1 MLNNLIR
8 TLFKKK
14 HKNML
19 NPSKSIIL
27 LAGMVLGLLS
37 CGKDHNDTGTEFA
50 PNMYNSVGYEPMTQ
64 LQGDTNKINPLGM
77 NMRLPVAGTVS
88 RKMYSGVDSLK
99 KSFLSQELVSKT
111 IPNDSISYSEALL
124 NNPLVATP
132 ENIEAGKL
140 QYERFC
146 QHCHGET
153 GKGDGLVA
161 KAYKGVPVYSSDALK
176 AINDGHIY
184 HTITH
189 GKGRMWPH
197 GSQISSQNR
206 WKIVLYVHELQKQ

>member
-1 MLNNLIR
+1 MLNQ
-8 TLFKKK
+8 
-14 HKNML
+14 
-19 NPSKSIIL
+19 SKSLSL
-27 LAGMVLGLLS
+27 LAGLALGMLS
-37 CGKDHNDTGTEFA
+37 CGKDPNDTGTEFA

-64 LQGDTNKINPLGM
+64 LDGDTNKINPLGM
-77 NMRLPVAGTVS
+77 NMRLPVAGTVA
-88 RKMYSGVDSLK
+88 RKRYNGPDSLK
-99 KSFLSQELVSKT
+99 KAFLSQELVAKT

-124 NNPLVATP
+124 TNPLAATP
-132 ENIEAGKL
+132 ENIEEGKL

-146 QHCHGET
+146 QHCHGEA

-176 AINDGHIY
+176 AVNDGHIY
-184 HTITH
+184 HVITH

>member
-1 MLNNLIR
+1 MLNQ
-8 TLFKKK
+8 
-14 HKNML
+14 
-19 NPSKSIIL
+19 SKSLIL
-27 LAGMVLGLLS
+27 LAGLALGMLS
-37 CGKDHNDTGTEFA
+37 CGKDPNDTGTEFA

-64 LQGDTNKINPLGM
+64 LDGDTNKINPLGM
-77 NMRLPVAGTVS
+77 NMRLPVAGTVA
-88 RKMYSGVDSLK
+88 RKRYSGADSLK
-99 KSFLSQELVSKT
+99 KAFLSQELVAKT

-124 NNPLVATP
+124 TNPLAATP
-132 ENIEAGKL
+132 ENIEEGKL

-176 AINDGHIY
+176 AVNDGHIY
-184 HTITH
+184 HVITH

>member
-1 MLNNLIR
+1 MFNSI
-8 TLFKKK
+8 
-14 HKNML
+14 HKFT
-19 NPSKSIIL
+19 L
-27 LAGMVLGLLS
+27 LAGLTAGLLS
-37 CGKDHNDTGTEFA
+37 CGSDPNDTGTEFA

-64 LQGDTNKINPLGM
+64 LQGDTNTINPYGM
-77 NMRLPVAGTVS
+77 NMRLPVEGTVS
-88 RKMYSGVDSLK
+88 RKKYTGADSLK
-99 KSFLSQELVSKT
+99 KAFLAQELVSKT
-111 IPNDSISYSEALL
+111 IPSDSISYSEALL
-124 NNPLVATP
+124 KNPLAATP

-146 QHCHGET
+146 QHCHGEA

-176 AINDGHIY
+176 DVNDGHIY
-184 HTITH
+184 HVITH

-197 GSQISSQNR
+197 GSQISSENR

>member
-1 MLNNLIR
+1 M
-8 TLFKKK
+8 F
-14 HKNML
+14 
-19 NPSKSIIL
+19 NPKITFVL
-27 LAGMVLGLLS
+27 LAGLAAGLVS
-37 CGKDHNDTGTEFA
+37 CGTDPNDTGTEFA
-50 PNMYNSVGYEPMTQ
+50 PNMYHSVAYEPMSQ
-64 LQGDTNKINPLGM
+64 LDGDTNTINPYGM
-77 NMRLPVAGTVS
+77 NMRVPVSGTVP
-88 RKMYSGVDSLK
+88 RKHYSGPDSLK
-99 KSFLSQELVSKT
+99 GAFLAQELISKT
-111 IPNDSISYSEALL
+111 IPNDSISYAEKSLY
-124 NNPLVATP
+124 NPIASTP

-176 AINDGHIY
+176 DINDGHIY
-184 HTITH
+184 HVITH

-206 WKIVLYVHELQKQ
+206 WKIVLYVHELQKL

>member
-1 MLNNLIR
+1 MLNQ
-8 TLFKKK
+8 
-14 HKNML
+14 
-19 NPSKSIIL
+19 SKSLIL
-27 LAGMVLGLLS
+27 LAGLALGMLS
-37 CGKDHNDTGTEFA
+37 CGKDPNDTGTEFA

-64 LQGDTNKINPLGM
+64 LDGDTNKINPLGM
-77 NMRLPVAGTVS
+77 NMRLPVAGTVA
-88 RKMYSGVDSLK
+88 RKRYNGPDSLK
-99 KSFLSQELVSKT
+99 KAFLSQELVAKT

-124 NNPLVATP
+124 TNPLAATP
-132 ENIEAGKL
+132 ENIEEGKL
-140 QYERFC
+140 QYEHFC
-146 QHCHGET
+146 QHCHGEA

-176 AINDGHIY
+176 AVNDGHIY
-184 HTITH
+184 HVITH

>member
-1 MLNNLIR
+1 MFNSIHKF
-8 TLFKKK
+8 TLVVG
-14 HKNML
+14 L
-19 NPSKSIIL
+19 T
-27 LAGMVLGLLS
+27 AGLLS
-37 CGKDHNDTGTEFA
+37 CGDDHNDTGTEFA

-64 LQGDTNKINPLGM
+64 LQGDTNKINPYGM

-88 RKMYSGVDSLK
+88 RKKYTGADSIQQA
-99 KSFLSQELVSKT
+99 FLAQELLAKT
-111 IPNDSISYSEALL
+111 VPNDSLSYSAALL
-124 NNPLVATP
+124 KNPLAATP

-146 QHCHGET
+146 QHCHGEG

-161 KAYKGVPVYSSDALK
+161 KQYKGVPVYSSDALK
-176 AINDGHIY
+176 DVNDGHIY
-184 HTITH
+184 HVITH

-197 GSQISSQNR
+197 ASQISSENR

>member
-1 MLNNLIR
+1 MFNSIHKF
-8 TLFKKK
+8 TLVVG
-14 HKNML
+14 L
-19 NPSKSIIL
+19 T
-27 LAGMVLGLLS
+27 AGLLS
-37 CGKDHNDTGTEFA
+37 CGDDHNDTGTEFA

-64 LQGDTNKINPLGM
+64 LQGDTNKINPYGM

-88 RKMYSGVDSLK
+88 RKKYTGSDSIQQA
-99 KSFLSQELVSKT
+99 FLAQELLAKT
-111 IPNDSISYSEALL
+111 VPNDSLSYSAALL
-124 NNPLVATP
+124 KNPLAATP

-146 QHCHGET
+146 QHCHGEG

-161 KAYKGVPVYSSDALK
+161 KQYKGVPVYSSDALK
-176 AINDGHIY
+176 DVNDGHIY
-184 HTITH
+184 HVITH

-197 GSQISSQNR
+197 GSQISSENR

>member
-1 MLNNLIR
+1 MFNSIHKF
-8 TLFKKK
+8 TL
-14 HKNML
+14 L
-19 NPSKSIIL
+19 VGL
-27 LAGMVLGLLS
+27 TAGLLS
-37 CGKDHNDTGTEFA
+37 CGDDHNDTGTEFA

-64 LQGDTNKINPLGM
+64 LQGDTNKINPYGM

-88 RKMYSGVDSLK
+88 RKKYSGADSLK
-99 KSFLSQELVSKT
+99 NAFLAQELLAKT
-111 IPNDSISYSEALL
+111 VPNDSLSYSAALL
-124 NNPLVATP
+124 KNPLAATP
-132 ENIEAGKL
+132 ENIEAGKQ

-146 QHCHGET
+146 QHCHGEG

-176 AINDGHIY
+176 DVNDGHIY
-184 HTITH
+184 HVITH

-197 GSQISSQNR
+197 GSQISSENR

>member
-1 MLNNLIR
+1 MFNSIHKFTLLVGLTAGLI
-8 TLFKKK
+8 
-14 HKNML
+14 
-19 NPSKSIIL
+19 
-27 LAGMVLGLLS
+27 S
-37 CGKDHNDTGTEFA
+37 CGDDHNDTGTEFA

-64 LQGDTNKINPLGM
+64 LEGDTNKINPYGM
-77 NMRLPVAGTVS
+77 NMRLPVSGTVS
-88 RKMYSGVDSLK
+88 RKKYTGADSLK
-99 KSFLSQELVSKT
+99 KAFLAQELLAKT
-111 IPNDSISYSEALL
+111 VPSDSITFSAALL
-124 NNPLVATP
+124 KNPLAATP

-146 QHCHGET
+146 QHCHGEG

-176 AINDGHIY
+176 DVNDGHIY
-184 HTITH
+184 HVITH

-197 GSQISSQNR
+197 GSQISSENR

>member
-1 MLNNLIR
+1 MFNSIHKF
-8 TLFKKK
+8 TL
-14 HKNML
+14 
-19 NPSKSIIL
+19 
-27 LAGMVLGLLS
+27 VLGLTAGLLS
-37 CGKDHNDTGTEFA
+37 CGDDHNDTGTEFA

-64 LQGDTNKINPLGM
+64 LQGDTNKINPYGM

-88 RKMYSGVDSLK
+88 RKKYTGADSLK
-99 KSFLSQELVSKT
+99 KAFLAQELLAKT
-111 IPNDSISYSEALL
+111 VPNDSLSYSAALL
-124 NNPLVATP
+124 KNPLAATP

-146 QHCHGET
+146 QHCHGEG

-161 KAYKGVPVYSSDALK
+161 KQYKGVPVYSSDALK
-176 AINDGHIY
+176 DVNDGHIY
-184 HTITH
+184 HVITH

-197 GSQISSQNR
+197 ASQISSENR

>member
-1 MLNNLIR
+1 MFNSI
-8 TLFKKK
+8 
-14 HKNML
+14 HKFT
-19 NPSKSIIL
+19 L
-27 LAGMVLGLLS
+27 LAGLTAGLLS
-37 CGKDHNDTGTEFA
+37 CGSDPNDTGTEFA

-64 LQGDTNKINPLGM
+64 LQGDTNTINPYGM
-77 NMRLPVAGTVS
+77 NMRLPVEGTVS
-88 RKMYSGVDSLK
+88 RKRYTGADSLK
-99 KSFLSQELVSKT
+99 KAFLAQELLAKT
-111 IPNDSISYSEALL
+111 IPSDSISYSEALL
-124 NNPLVATP
+124 KNPLAATP

-146 QHCHGET
+146 QHCHGEA

-176 AINDGHIY
+176 DVNDGHIY
-184 HTITH
+184 HVITH

-197 GSQISSQNR
+197 GSQISSENR

>member
-1 MLNNLIR
+1 MFNSI
-8 TLFKKK
+8 
-14 HKNML
+14 HKFT
-19 NPSKSIIL
+19 L
-27 LAGMVLGLLS
+27 LAGLTAGLLS
-37 CGKDHNDTGTEFA
+37 CGSDPNDTGTEFA

-64 LQGDTNKINPLGM
+64 LQGDTNTINPYGM
-77 NMRLPVAGTVS
+77 NMRLPVEGTVS
-88 RKMYSGVDSLK
+88 RKRYTGADSLK
-99 KSFLSQELVSKT
+99 KAFLAQELVSKT
-111 IPNDSISYSEALL
+111 IPSDSISYSEALL
-124 NNPLVATP
+124 KNPLAATP

-146 QHCHGET
+146 QHCHGEA

-176 AINDGHIY
+176 DVNDGHIY
-184 HTITH
+184 HVITH

-197 GSQISSQNR
+197 GSQISSENR

>member
-1 MLNNLIR
+1 MFNSIHKF
-8 TLFKKK
+8 TLVVG
-14 HKNML
+14 L
-19 NPSKSIIL
+19 T
-27 LAGMVLGLLS
+27 AGLLS
-37 CGKDHNDTGTEFA
+37 CGDDHNDTGTEFA

-64 LQGDTNKINPLGM
+64 LQGDTNKINPYGM

-88 RKMYSGVDSLK
+88 RKKYTGADSIQQA
-99 KSFLSQELVSKT
+99 FLAQELLAKT
-111 IPNDSISYSEALL
+111 VPNDSLSYSAALL
-124 NNPLVATP
+124 KNPLAATP

-146 QHCHGET
+146 QHCHGEG

-161 KAYKGVPVYSSDALK
+161 KQYKGVPVYSSDALK
-176 AINDGHIY
+176 DVNDGHIY
-184 HTITH
+184 HVITH

-197 GSQISSQNR
+197 GSQISSENR

>member
-1 MLNNLIR
+1 MFNSIHKF
-8 TLFKKK
+8 TLVVG
-14 HKNML
+14 L
-19 NPSKSIIL
+19 T
-27 LAGMVLGLLS
+27 AGLLS
-37 CGKDHNDTGTEFA
+37 CGDDHNDTGTEFA

-64 LQGDTNKINPLGM
+64 LQGDTNKINPYGM

-88 RKMYSGVDSLK
+88 RKKYTGADSIQQA
-99 KSFLSQELVSKT
+99 FLEQELLAKT
-111 IPNDSISYSEALL
+111 VPNDSLSYSAALL
-124 NNPLVATP
+124 KNPLAATP

-146 QHCHGET
+146 QHCHGEG

-161 KAYKGVPVYSSDALK
+161 KQYKGVPVYSSDALK
-176 AINDGHIY
+176 DINDGHIY
-184 HTITH
+184 HVITH

-197 GSQISSQNR
+197 GSQISSENR

>member
-1 MLNNLIR
+1 MFNSIHKF
-8 TLFKKK
+8 TL
-14 HKNML
+14 L
-19 NPSKSIIL
+19 VGL
-27 LAGMVLGLLS
+27 TAGLLS
-37 CGKDHNDTGTEFA
+37 CGDDHNDTGTEFA

-64 LQGDTNKINPLGM
+64 LEGDTNKINPYGM
-77 NMRLPVAGTVS
+77 NMRLPVSGTVS
-88 RKMYSGVDSLK
+88 RKKYTGSDSIQQA
-99 KSFLSQELVSKT
+99 FLAQELLAKT
-111 IPNDSISYSEALL
+111 VPSDSITFSAALL
-124 NNPLVATP
+124 KNPLAATP

-146 QHCHGET
+146 QHCHGEG

-176 AINDGHIY
+176 DVNDGHIY
-184 HTITH
+184 HVITH

-197 GSQISSQNR
+197 GSQISSENR

>member
-1 MLNNLIR
+1 MFNSIHKF
-8 TLFKKK
+8 TLVVG
-14 HKNML
+14 L
-19 NPSKSIIL
+19 T
-27 LAGMVLGLLS
+27 AGLLS
-37 CGKDHNDTGTEFA
+37 CGDDHNDTGTEFA

-64 LQGDTNKINPLGM
+64 LQGDTNKINPYGM

-88 RKMYSGVDSLK
+88 RKKYTGTDSLK
-99 KSFLSQELVSKT
+99 KAFLAQELVAKT
-111 IPNDSISYSEALL
+111 VPNDSLSYSAALL
-124 NNPLVATP
+124 KNPLAATP

-146 QHCHGET
+146 QHCHGEG

-161 KAYKGVPVYSSDALK
+161 KQYKGVPVYSSDALK
-176 AINDGHIY
+176 EVNDGHIY
-184 HTITH
+184 HVITH

-197 GSQISSQNR
+197 ASQISSENR

>member
-1 MLNNLIR
+1 MFNSI
-8 TLFKKK
+8 
-14 HKNML
+14 HKFT
-19 NPSKSIIL
+19 L
-27 LAGMVLGLLS
+27 LAGLTAGLLS
-37 CGKDHNDTGTEFA
+37 CGSDPNDTGTEFA

-64 LQGDTNKINPLGM
+64 LQGDTNKINPYGM

-88 RKMYSGVDSLK
+88 RKKYSGADSLK
-99 KSFLSQELVSKT
+99 KAFLAQELVAKT
-111 IPNDSISYSEALL
+111 VPNDSISYSEALL
-124 NNPLVATP
+124 KNPLTATP

-146 QHCHGET
+146 QHCHGEA

-161 KAYKGVPVYSSDALK
+161 KQYKGVPVYSSDALK
-176 AINDGHIY
+176 DVNDGHIY
-184 HTITH
+184 HVITH

-197 GSQISSQNR
+197 GSQISSENR

>member
-1 MLNNLIR
+1 MFNSIHKF
-8 TLFKKK
+8 TLVVG
-14 HKNML
+14 L
-19 NPSKSIIL
+19 T
-27 LAGMVLGLLS
+27 AGLLS
-37 CGKDHNDTGTEFA
+37 CGDDHNDTGTEFA

-64 LQGDTNKINPLGM
+64 LQGDTNKINPYGM

-88 RKMYSGVDSLK
+88 RKKYTGADSIQQA
-99 KSFLSQELVSKT
+99 FLEQELLAKT
-111 IPNDSISYSEALL
+111 VPNDSLSYSAALL
-124 NNPLVATP
+124 KNPLAATP

-146 QHCHGET
+146 QHCHGEG

-161 KAYKGVPVYSSDALK
+161 KQYKGVPVYSSDALK
-176 AINDGHIY
+176 DVNDGHIY
-184 HTITH
+184 HVITH

-197 GSQISSQNR
+197 GSQISSENR

>member
-1 MLNNLIR
+1 MFNSIHKF
-8 TLFKKK
+8 TL
-14 HKNML
+14 L
-19 NPSKSIIL
+19 VGL
-27 LAGMVLGLLS
+27 TAGLLS
-37 CGKDHNDTGTEFA
+37 CGDDHNDTGTEFA
-50 PNMYNSVGYEPMTQ
+50 PNMYNSVGYEPLTQ
-64 LQGDTNKINPLGM
+64 LQGDTNKINPYGM

-88 RKMYSGVDSLK
+88 RKKYTGADSLK
-99 KSFLSQELVSKT
+99 KAFLAQELLAKT
-111 IPNDSISYSEALL
+111 VPNDSLSYSAALL
-124 NNPLVATP
+124 KNPLAATP

-146 QHCHGET
+146 QHCHGEG

-176 AINDGHIY
+176 DVNDGHIY
-184 HTITH
+184 HVITH

-197 GSQISSQNR
+197 GSQISSENR

>member
-1 MLNNLIR
+1 MFNSIHKF
-8 TLFKKK
+8 TLVVG
-14 HKNML
+14 L
-19 NPSKSIIL
+19 T
-27 LAGMVLGLLS
+27 AGLLS
-37 CGKDHNDTGTEFA
+37 CGDDHNDTGTEFA

-64 LQGDTNKINPLGM
+64 LQGDTNKINPYGM

-88 RKMYSGVDSLK
+88 RKKYTGADSIQQA
-99 KSFLSQELVSKT
+99 FLEQELLAKT
-111 IPNDSISYSEALL
+111 DPNDSLSYSAALL
-124 NNPLVATP
+124 KNPLAATP

-146 QHCHGET
+146 QHCHGEG

-161 KAYKGVPVYSSDALK
+161 KQYKGVPVYSSDALK
-176 AINDGHIY
+176 DVNDGHIY
-184 HTITH
+184 HVITH

-197 GSQISSQNR
+197 ASQISSENR

>member
-1 MLNNLIR
+1 
-8 TLFKKK
+8 
-14 HKNML
+14 ML

-132 ENIEAGKL
+132 ENIEEGKL

-153 GKGDGLVA
+153 GKGDGIIVVFIIIIVFITADVTL
-161 KAYKGVPVYSSDALK
+161 GSRNLQLS
-176 AINDGHIY
+176 
-184 HTITH
+184 TILLSHPRTIIL
-189 GKGRMWPH
+189 PLL
-197 GSQISSQNR
+197 R
-206 WKIVLYVHELQKQ
+206 WQYR

>member
-1 MLNNLIR
+1 MFNSIHKF
-8 TLFKKK
+8 TLVVG
-14 HKNML
+14 L
-19 NPSKSIIL
+19 T
-27 LAGMVLGLLS
+27 AGLLS
-37 CGKDHNDTGTEFA
+37 CGDDHNDTGTEFA
-50 PNMYNSVGYEPMTQ
+50 PNMYNSVGYEPLTQ
-64 LQGDTNKINPLGM
+64 LQGDTNKINPYGM

-88 RKMYSGVDSLK
+88 RKRYTGADSLK
-99 KSFLSQELVSKT
+99 KAFLAQELLAKT
-111 IPNDSISYSEALL
+111 VPNDSLSYSAALL
-124 NNPLVATP
+124 KNPLAATP

-146 QHCHGET
+146 QHCHGEG

-176 AINDGHIY
+176 DVNDGHIY
-184 HTITH
+184 HVITH

-197 GSQISSQNR
+197 GSQISSENR

>member
-1 MLNNLIR
+1 MFNSIHKF
-8 TLFKKK
+8 TL
-14 HKNML
+14 L
-19 NPSKSIIL
+19 VGL
-27 LAGMVLGLLS
+27 TAGLLS
-37 CGKDHNDTGTEFA
+37 CGDDHNDTGTEFA

-64 LQGDTNKINPLGM
+64 LEGDTNKINPYGM
-77 NMRLPVAGTVS
+77 NMRLPVSGTVS
-88 RKMYSGVDSLK
+88 RKKYTGADSLK
-99 KSFLSQELVSKT
+99 KAFLAQELLAKT
-111 IPNDSISYSEALL
+111 VPSDSITFSAAVLK
-124 NNPLVATP
+124 NPLAATP

-146 QHCHGET
+146 QHCHGEA

-176 AINDGHIY
+176 DVNDGHIY
-184 HTITH
+184 HVITH

-197 GSQISSQNR
+197 GSQISSENR